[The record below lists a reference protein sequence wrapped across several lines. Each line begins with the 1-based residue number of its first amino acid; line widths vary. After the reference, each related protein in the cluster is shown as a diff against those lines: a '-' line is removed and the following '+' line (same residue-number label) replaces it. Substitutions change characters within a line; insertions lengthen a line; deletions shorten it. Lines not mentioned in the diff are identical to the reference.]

1 MDNQETPKEFEELS
15 KVISEVISSSTKV
28 TDVINKLTKKNKV
41 NADSFLV
48 LVFKMQS
55 LNDSEETSFETDGD
69 QEKQPGFPLRISQCI
84 DGKILTPNEIA
95 FQEFCVRT
103 FTQEDWLKKLGLTL
117 KEDNDKESE

>member
-28 TDVINKLTKKNKV
+28 TDVINKLTKEHKI

-55 LNDSEETSFETDGD
+55 LNDSEDTSFETDGG
-69 QEKQPGFPLRISQCI
+69 EERLPGFPLKLSQCI
-84 DGKILTPNEIA
+84 DGKKLTPNEIA

-103 FTQEDWLKKLGLTL
+103 FKEEDWLKKLGLTF
-117 KEDNDKESE
+117 KEDNKKERG